1 MYDVSKIFH
10 VFHLIMEGLMNAMN
24 LIPIPDPI
32 PVAWGWFE
40 GLGILTFALHI
51 ALANVLVGGGMLAL
65 YLKLRGGSDGT
76 AEAVSVRLPT
86 VFALTVNLGVAP
98 LLFLQVIYGH
108 FFYVSAT
115 LSAVWWLSIVVLL
128 ILGYYAM
135 YINQFKVK
143 AARPGGGLFLGAGT
157 IMTLFIALVLTNVL
171 TMMARPEA
179 WTEYFN
185 NPGGTM
191 LNLLEPTLVPR
202 FLHFVF
208 ASLAVGGLFAALL
221 AHFGKGTPEGLTK
234 GMKMFTTATMLQMA
248 TGVWWLFVL
257 DRPVMLRFMGD
268 SGPATALLV
277 IAVVLTFPALSAGF
291 RQKPLAAAGWLMAAI
306 LAMSGVR
313 AVVRSATLEPFFSP
327 GSLTV
332 TGEMSPLILFLVTL
346 AIGLAVVAYMVRIG
360 FNTQEEG

>member
-1 MYDVSKIFH
+1 
-10 VFHLIMEGLMNAMN
+10 MNALA
-24 LIPIPDPI
+24 LIPTPDPI

-51 ALANVLVGGGMLAL
+51 ALANTLVGGGILAL
-65 YLKLRGGSDGT
+65 YLKLRGENNET
-76 AEAVSVRLPT
+76 AKAVSVRLPT

-98 LLFLQVIYGH
+98 LLFLQVIYGN

-115 LSAVWWLSIVVLL
+115 LSAVWWLSIVGLL

-135 YINQFKVK
+135 YINQFKVR
-143 AARPGGGLFLGAGT
+143 AAKPGGGLFLGAGT

-179 WTEYFN
+179 WVEYFN

-191 LNLLEPTLVPR
+191 LNLLEPTFIPR

-208 ASLAVGGLFAALL
+208 ASLAVGGLFSALL
-221 AHFGKGTPEGLTK
+221 ARFGRGTPEGLAS
-234 GMKMFTTATMLQMA
+234 GMKLFTTATMLQMA
-248 TGVWWLFVL
+248 SGLWWLFTL

-268 SGPATALLV
+268 SVFATALFV
-277 IAVVLTFPALSAGF
+277 FAVALTFPALSAGF
-291 RQKPLAAAGWLMAAI
+291 RQKPLAATGWLIAAI
-306 LAMSGVR
+306 LTMSGVR
-313 AVVRSATLEPFFSP
+313 AVVRYATLEPFFSP
-327 GSLTV
+327 SDLTV

-346 AIGLAVVAYMVRIG
+346 VVGLAVVAYMVRIG
-360 FNTQEEG
+360 FKTQEEG

>member
-1 MYDVSKIFH
+1 
-10 VFHLIMEGLMNAMN
+10 MNAMA
-24 LIPIPDPI
+24 LIPTPDPI

-51 ALANVLVGGGMLAL
+51 ALANTLVGGGILAL
-65 YLKLRGGSDGT
+65 YLKLRGKSDGT

-98 LLFLQVIYGH
+98 LLFLQVIYGN

-115 LSAVWWLSIVVLL
+115 LSAVWWLSVIGLL
-128 ILGYYAM
+128 ILGYYAL
-135 YINQFKVK
+135 YINQYKVY
-143 AARPGGGLFLGAGT
+143 AAKPGGGFFLGAGT
-157 IMTLFIALVLTNVL
+157 VMTLFIALVLTNVL

-191 LNLLEPTLVPR
+191 LNWLEPTFIPR

-221 AHFGKGTPEGLTK
+221 ARFGRGTPEGLAD
-234 GMKMFTTATMLQMA
+234 GMKLFTTATMLQMA
-248 TGVWWLFVL
+248 TGLWWLFAL

-268 SGPATALLV
+268 SGFATALFV
-277 IAVVLTFPALSAGF
+277 VAVALTFPALSAGF

-313 AVVRSATLEPFFSP
+313 AVVRSATLAPFFSP
-327 GSLTV
+327 GDLTV

-346 AIGLAVVAYMVRIG
+346 AVGLAVVAYMVRIG
-360 FNTQEEG
+360 FKPQGEE